1 MSTDV
6 LMKQNKLKH
15 MQFRIV
21 FLGVLPCFA
30 HVKTPGMHIFQNQ
43 GSHELQCDLPVIQ
56 RMAYLRLQ
64 GRAQCGKPNDQPP
77 TGPGFYLISDPFLV
91 KIRDS

>member
-1 MSTDV
+1 MSTGV

-15 MQFRIV
+15 MQFRIIYL
-21 FLGVLPCFA
+21 FLGFA

-64 GRAQCGKPNDQPP
+64 GGAQCGKPNDQPP
-77 TGPGFYLISDPFLV
+77 AGPGFYFISGPFLI
-91 KIRDS
+91 KIKG